1 MKFAVLFSLIVV
13 IAVTPY
19 AFGRSKESVLLNADF
34 DQADLTGWRLGG
46 DVCVTA
52 AFCGGTPTGRYWVA
66 LSTNSAEKDSIT
78 MCGASSVGGLQTLL
92 RSPDLPL
99 PFKPVR
105 IRIEF
110 NVKFLTNEN
119 TSTDL
124 GTDTLTVRLLTM
136 AGPVHIASI
145 DDSGVSPGSK
155 NLRIHGDSSF
165 QESACH
171 SQWRHETGMLHV
183 SYYRMFREPVRTK
196 MAAGPMAIEFALT
209 NHFDSDFD
217 SAAVLDDVQIRVYE

>member
-1 MKFAVLFSLIVV
+1 MKFAVLFCLVIV
-13 IAVTPY
+13 ITVTPHI
-19 AFGRSKESVLLNADF
+19 FGRSKESVLLNADF
-34 DQADLTGWRLGG
+34 DQADLTGWRLAG
-46 DVCVTA
+46 DVCVTS

-66 LSTNSAEKDSIT
+66 LSTNHAEKDSIT
-78 MCGASSVGGLQTLL
+78 MCGASSVGGLETIV
-92 RSPDLPL
+92 RSPNLPL

-145 DDSGVSPGSK
+145 DDSGASPGSK
-155 NLRIHGDSSF
+155 NLVIHGESSF
-165 QESACH
+165 RESACLT
-171 SQWRHETGMLHV
+171 QWRQETGMLHV
-183 SYYRMFREPVRTK
+183 SYYRTFREPVRTK

-209 NHFDSDFD
+209 NNFDTDFD

>member
-1 MKFAVLFSLIVV
+1 MKVAVLFALMVV
-13 IAVTPY
+13 MTVTPHV
-19 AFGRSKESVLLNADF
+19 FGRSKEIILLNADF
-34 DQADLTGWRLGG
+34 DQADMTGWRLSG
-46 DVCVTA
+46 DVCVTT
-52 AFCGGTPTGRYWVA
+52 AFCGGRPTGRYWVA
-66 LSTNSAEKDSIT
+66 LSTNASDKDSIT
-78 MCGASSVGGLQTLL
+78 MCGASSVGGLQTIL

-145 DDSGVSPGSK
+145 DDSGASPGSK
-155 NLRIHGDSSF
+155 NLVIQGDSSF

-183 SYYRMFREPVRTK
+183 SYYRTFREPVRTK
-196 MAAGPMAIEFALT
+196 MAAGPMAIEFELT